1 MTFLK
6 TFPLFFVAAALSGYA
21 SAETNLK
28 ASSLQVPSMSAMGN
42 TMRVQAPR
50 GFTEMCA
57 RKPELCET
65 SPRMAASSAIP
76 VAAST
81 AAASEFTMD
90 RGSTSAAGD
99 PYEVA
104 HADVRKQ
111 AVGVSDVFDSE
122 ALQAAL
128 AADAAGGVTG
138 SVEPGHVNAGS
149 AQASPALLIVDGAK
163 PVARAAITRAAP
175 SGDPPQ
181 ALLDAVNRRVNG
193 MVRQQSDWA
202 TYNVEELWNRPVVQ
216 GGFLSG
222 DCEDIAIEKRQ
233 ELIEAGVDP
242 KRLFFGVVYRR
253 EIGLHVLLIVSTD
266 RGDLAL
272 DSRSPWIQA
281 WNQVPYIW
289 VKRQLVDRPTEW
301 VMVTSTG
308 PGSAPRRV
316 ASASPGAMV
325 AAR

>member
-1 MTFLK
+1 ML
-6 TFPLFFVAAALSGYA
+6 
-21 SAETNLK
+21 
-28 ASSLQVPSMSAMGN
+28 AMGN
-42 TMRVQAPR
+42 AMRVQAPR

-57 RKPELCET
+57 RRPELCET
-65 SPRMAASSAIP
+65 SPRATAPSAIP
-76 VAAST
+76 VLASG
-81 AAASEFTMD
+81 AAAGEFTTE
-90 RGSTSAAGD
+90 RSNVSAAGD
-99 PYEVA
+99 RYEVA
-104 HADVRKQ
+104 HANVRKQ
-111 AVGVSDVFDSE
+111 TVGVSEVFDPE

-138 SVEPGHVNAGS
+138 SVEPGRVNAG
-149 AQASPALLIVDGAK
+149 PAHMTPAVMIVDEAK
-163 PVARAAITRAAP
+163 PVARAAIARAAP

-181 ALLDAVNRRVNG
+181 ALLEAVNRRVNG

-253 EIGLHVLLIVSTD
+253 EIGLHVLLIVSTE

-289 VKRQLVDRPTEW
+289 VKRQLVDKPTEW
-301 VMVTSTG
+301 VMVTSAGQG
-308 PGSAPRRV
+308 PAPRRV
-316 ASASPGAMV
+316 AVASSGLTATS
-325 AAR
+325 R